1 MINVNEA
8 KDKGVTQT
16 HAWACEQALASAKIE
31 GFKETPGFTAN
42 FEELKAGRITTQEF
56 RARETARILATVKE
70 NG

>member
-1 MINVNEA
+1 MTNVNEA
-8 KDKGVTQT
+8 RNEGVTQS

-42 FEELKAGRITTQEF
+42 FEDLRAGRITTQEF
-56 RARETARILATVKE
+56 RARETARILATVKA

>member
-1 MINVNEA
+1 MTNVNEA
-8 KDKGVTQT
+8 RGEGVTQS

-42 FEELKAGRITTQEF
+42 FEDLRAGRITTQEF
-56 RARETARILATVKE
+56 RARETARILATVKA